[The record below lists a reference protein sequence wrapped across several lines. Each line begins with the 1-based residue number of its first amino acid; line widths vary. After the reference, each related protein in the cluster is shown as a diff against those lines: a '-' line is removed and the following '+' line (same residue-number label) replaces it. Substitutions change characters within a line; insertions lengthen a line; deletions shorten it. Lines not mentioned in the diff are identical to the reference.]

1 MRRVAESRREHPD
14 VLARRPWVDRTIF
27 SRSGIPGP
35 STVDQVRELVDL
47 FDRGLLSQEEFER
60 QRTKVVPG

>member
-1 MRRVAESRREHPD
+1 MRRVAESRRDHPD

-27 SRSGIPGP
+27 SRAGTPRV

-47 FDRGLLSQEEFER
+47 YDRGLLSQEEFDR
-60 QRTKVVPG
+60 QRLKVVPG